1 MNDLLQGNDVEIQ
14 EESDPAGRNNGND
27 DEDMEDAPPDNDLTR
42 TSTGGA
48 GAGATGG
55 DVREEGEEAREGGAD
70 GGRA

>member
-1 MNDLLQGNDVEIQ
+1 VDVQGELNQIDG
-14 EESDPAGRNNGND
+14 SGGPDD
-27 DEDMEDAPPDNDLTR
+27 DEEMGDAPPDHDLRR

-48 GAGATGG
+48 GADATGG